1 MVEGRSSIQREGV
14 YRWFSALTSAQRVDF
29 LCGLLDLCIPIEL
42 RFLGSCLEDLAR
54 KDYHSLRDAEIK
66 ANNPTDL
73 SGLTNIT
80 DEVVRSKLLV
90 SLALLGSDNREA
102 AGVLYRTLT
111 HIDTVINNY
120 GLALNDGR
128 TEEQFLLLFTM
139 ASNHPAFSFHQK
151 QVLRQ
156 QLSQIQDI
164 LQVGS
169 KDTAEAQ
176 GASSDCPPPQ
186 PHQQSQTPLSPC
198 SCSVPEDSVPYL
210 SSAFQPCHT
219 HCTCWHKTSNN
230 RDVPNVGRGG
240 LNLGPPHHDAPPPSP
255 LPPAQPAAHKQDTT
269 TSTKSHQGK
278 TTKVTIERVILRG
291 VTRKSEDT
299 TEFVFE
305 TNWSDGF
312 VSSIVRTEQE
322 ATELL
327 TQLSQALSDEEV
339 EKFLPQNMDPRCL
352 STLPPHMLQHH
363 SVQLFFTGTRSLS
376 PTISTANPLP
386 PLPSTQSTVSTA
398 TTCSYSP
405 SSNPGFMVQH
415 KAVNRPVYKVASVL
429 PVVSTHSSVMTRP
442 SIPISSLPPSLPQA
456 FPHPQHSL
464 PLPTMPPPH
473 PGTGDPPSHSPAQH
487 SFPQPHLQTPTSQA
501 SAPLPYC
508 QSLSFSQA
516 HSQTLS
522 YSHFPSR
529 PPSHQLPPAQSQ
541 ASAPEQNGILDWLR
555 KLRLHKYYPV
565 FKQLTMEE
573 FLALTEEDLNKYDL
587 TQGAKKKLKT
597 QLELQK
603 SVDREMKM
611 EKRLCSGIA
620 RVTPSS
626 YMGLSSHHTSNAA
639 ELRVEVEAGTHHPP
653 VSTDSSSSSGYSSS
667 PCSPRT
673 PLCCDA
679 SFDRSREFHR
689 RVSGPDTLCTS
700 PEKDRSSFYILNSS
714 CPTGS
719 TRPTAQ
725 VLPVQ
730 TDPPPPPF
738 TVPQTS
744 FPLQA
749 SYAQQNLLSPLSN
762 PARILTTPRKP
773 RPPPPPPDDRSKPL
787 VFGAGFGAGV
797 GVGVRLET
805 LFPGLNID
813 GSPPGRQQDS
823 VVCRG
828 LVSGTVGLMVE
839 TSSALTSTSNSHH
852 HVSHPPVHFHL
863 SSSSSPTASGPY
875 SCPLVSSCS
884 TSKPQTGL
892 MATGSTIP
900 RSNYYPPNS
909 SSSSSAPSLEC
920 GTSDHTPSACVCSS
934 CGCRGNC
941 GAYGALPGYATAGYL
956 QQFTPGPS
964 LFTLGP
970 LLHLS
975 PLIASS
981 TSGNGAT
988 PFPYPMM
995 VPPVYHH
1002 SPQSHDQ
1009 QQSHFPGMLGNV
1021 GQKQMA
1027 GNLSCYN
1034 CGASGHRAEE
1044 CKQPSMDSAQQG
1056 MFRLKYSAHSDT
1068 KDSGD

>member
-1 MVEGRSSIQREGV
+1 MVESRSSIQREGV
-14 YRWFSALTSAQRVDF
+14 YRWFSALTSAQRVEF

-164 LQVGS
+164 LQVSG
-169 KDTAEAQ
+169 KEATEAQ
-176 GASSDCPPPQ
+176 GASADCPQQNHHPNPLSQNPLPPD
-186 PHQQSQTPLSPC
+186 PLSP
-198 SCSVPEDSVPYL
+198 SVTGANATYL
-210 SSAFQPCHT
+210 SQPACQPCHS
-219 HCTCWHKTSNN
+219 HCTCWHKTSN
-230 RDVPNVGRGG
+230 RDLPAVGQGDQ
-240 LNLGPPHHDAPPPSP
+240 NPQPDVPPPSP
-255 LPPAQPAAHKQDTT
+255 VPPAQPAAHNQDTSPSAT
-269 TSTKSHQGK
+269 NHQSK
-278 TTKVTIERVILRG
+278 TTKVIIERVVLRG
-291 VTRKSEDT
+291 VTHRSEDT
-299 TEFVFE
+299 SEFIFE
-305 TNWSDGF
+305 TQWSDGL
-312 VSSIVRTEQE
+312 VSSVVRTEQE
-322 ATELL
+322 VTELL
-327 TQLSQALSDEEV
+327 TQLSQTFSDEEV
-339 EKFLPQNMDPRCL
+339 EKFVPQNMDPRCL
-352 STLPPHMLQHH
+352 SALPSHMLQHH
-363 SVQLFFTGTRSLS
+363 SVQLFFTATRPLS
-376 PTISTANPLP
+376 PTVLTVNPS
-386 PLPSTQSTVSTA
+386 PLPSAHMSVSTA
-398 TTCSYSP
+398 TTCSFTSSP
-405 SSNPGFMVQH
+405 NPGFMVQH
-415 KAVNRPVYKVASVL
+415 KGVNRAVYKVASVL
-429 PVVSTHSSVMTRP
+429 PVVSTHTPVMPRP
-442 SIPISSLPPSLPQA
+442 SIPISSLPAPLPVA

-464 PLPTMPPPH
+464 QLPPLPPPH
-473 PGTGDPPSHSPAQH
+473 SGSGDPPAHPPAQH
-487 SFPQPHLQTPTSQA
+487 QPVPLGQPQSYPQHHLPTPTVQTS
-501 SAPLPYC
+501 SPLPHS
-508 QSLSFSQA
+508 QS

-522 YSHFPSR
+522 FSHFHSR
-529 PPSHQLPPAQSQ
+529 TPSHQLPPAQSQ
-541 ASAPEQNGILDWLR
+541 APEQNGILDWLR

-626 YMGLSSHHTSNAA
+626 YTVHHPSNS
-639 ELRVEVEAGTHHPP
+639 ELRVEVEAGAHHVP

-673 PLCCDA
+673 PLCCES
-679 SFDRSREFHR
+679 SFDRTIDFHR
-689 RVSGPDTLCTS
+689 RVPGPDVLGAS
-700 PEKDRSSFYILNSS
+700 PEKDRSTFYVLNSS

-730 TDPPPPPF
+730 TNPPPPPPF
-738 TVPQTS
+738 SVPQNPFPPQAS
-744 FPLQA
+744 FP
-749 SYAQQNLLSPLSN
+749 QQSRLSPLSN
-762 PARILTTPRKP
+762 PARIMTSPRKP
-773 RPPPPPPDDRSKPL
+773 RPNPLPPADDRSKPL
-787 VFGAGFGAGV
+787 SYGASLGPGV

-805 LFPGLNID
+805 LFPGLSVD
-813 GSPPGRQQDS
+813 GSQQDS

-828 LVSGTVGLMVE
+828 HVSGAVGLMVE

-863 SSSSSPTASGPY
+863 SSSSPPTASGPY
-875 SCPLVSSCS
+875 SCPLVSSCPS
-884 TSKPQTGL
+884 TKSQTGL
-892 MATGSTIP
+892 MATGSTAH
-900 RSNYYPPNS
+900 RNNYYPPTS
-909 SSSSSAPSLEC
+909 SPSPSAPTLDC
-920 GTSDHTPSACVCSS
+920 GPADHTPSACVCSS

-941 GAYGALPGYATAGYL
+941 GAYGTMPGYATAGYL

-970 LLHLS
+970 LLQFS

-981 TSGNGAT
+981 SSPSNGAT

-995 VPPVYHH
+995 VPNVYRHG
-1002 SPQSHDQ
+1002 PQSTDPQ
-1009 QQSHFPGMLGNV
+1009 QTHYFGMLGNV
-1021 GQKQMA
+1021 GPKQVA

-1034 CGASGHRAEE
+1034 CGANGHRADD

-1056 MFRLKYSAHSDT
+1056 MFRLKYTTHSDT